1 MRYQFD
7 VYISVSLSE
16 SDIRIWNTYIEV
28 NNGDSFETRFL
39 GILFF

>member
-1 MRYQFD
+1 MRWHFD
-7 VYISVSLSE
+7 VYISVSLPE

-28 NNGDSFETRFL
+28 NNGDSFDTRFV